1 MVRSAASSGT
11 LLVVDDEPQVLM
23 ALKDLLEEEYEVR
36 VETSPRQA
44 LSLLQSD
51 PAISVVIS
59 DQRMPEMP
67 GDEFL
72 ARARACSAAT
82 RLLITG
88 YADLKAVIRA
98 INEGKVFGYISKP
111 WDPNHVMLT
120 VHKAVEYYEM
130 TRELVQERALLHN
143 LMDSLPD
150 AVFFK
155 DGAHRYLKINRA
167 KAAALGIADPEE
179 AVGKTDAD
187 FLDAQLAAEI
197 AAAEDEVLRTGRPIV
212 DRIDR
217 TRTADGVERWYS
229 TTQAPILDARGE
241 AVSLVCVA
249 RDITERERSRL
260 ALAESERRY
269 RALYNRTPVMMQSID
284 RDGRLVS
291 VSDYWCETMGYA
303 RDEVVGRPA
312 AGFMTAD
319 HGARFEAEVMPAL
332 LRAGQVKDA
341 ECRLVRKDGRIIDA
355 LLSAVAE
362 HDEAGVAT
370 AFLSVIIDVTDKKA
384 LESQLLQA
392 QKMEAMGQLTGGVA
406 HDFNNLLTV
415 ILGNLDL
422 IEGRVSGELRRQIE
436 NAVRAAERGAA
447 LTHRLLAFS
456 RRQTLQ
462 PAQLDLNRLTLGME
476 DMLRRTLGENVEIEL
491 RLQPHLWLALADKAQ
506 VENALL
512 NLAINSRD
520 AMPGGGRLTIETAN
534 VRLDEDYAARN
545 AGVRAGNYVMLAVA
559 DTGVGMPPEVI
570 QRAIEPFFTTKEPGK
585 GTGLGLSMV
594 YGFARQSDGHLRIDS
609 EVGRGTTV
617 RLYLRPALDT
627 SDMAEAEPSPSEHPR
642 GGETIL
648 VVEDDAEVRAF
659 ATAQLLGLGYRV
671 IEAADGAEAS
681 RILAGDAAIDL
692 LFTDVVMPGGVTA
705 RELAD
710 RARNLRPGLKVL
722 FASGYAQNYLLQE
735 GRDDP
740 PLHIL
745 TKPYRKRDLA
755 LKVREVLD
763 GTA

>member
-1 MVRSAASSGT
+1 
-11 LLVVDDEPQVLM
+11 
-23 ALKDLLEEEYEVR
+23 
-36 VETSPRQA
+36 
-44 LSLLQSD
+44 
-51 PAISVVIS
+51 
-59 DQRMPEMP
+59 
-67 GDEFL
+67 
-72 ARARACSAAT
+72 
-82 RLLITG
+82 
-88 YADLKAVIRA
+88 
-98 INEGKVFGYISKP
+98 
-111 WDPNHVMLT
+111 
-120 VHKAVEYYEM
+120 
-130 TRELVQERALLHN
+130 
-143 LMDSLPD
+143 LPD

-155 DGAHRYLKINRA
+155 DGAHRYLKVNRA

-179 AVGKTDAD
+179 AVGRTDAD
-187 FLDAQLAAEI
+187 FLDPQLAAEI
-197 AAAEDEVLRTGRPIV
+197 AAAEDEVLRTGRPIL
-212 DRIDR
+212 DHINR
-217 TRTADGVERWYS
+217 TRTADGAERWYS
-229 TTQAPILDARGE
+229 TTQAPILDERGE

-249 RDITERERSRL
+249 RDITERERSRQ

-291 VSDYWCETMGYA
+291 VSDYWCETMGYG

-312 AGFMTAD
+312 ADFMTED
-319 HGARFEAEVMPAL
+319 HRAQFRDEVMPAL
-332 LRAGQVKDA
+332 LRSGRVKDA
-341 ECRLVRKDGRIIDA
+341 ECRFVRKDGRVIDA

-362 HDEAGVAT
+362 HDEAGLPT
-370 AFLSVIIDVTDKKA
+370 TGFLSVIIDVTDKKA

-462 PAQLDLNRLTLGME
+462 PAQLDLNRLTVGME
-476 DMLRRTLGENVEIEL
+476 DMLRRTLGENVEVEL
-491 RLQPHLWLALADKAQ
+491 KLQPHLWLALADKAQ

-520 AMPGGGRLTIETAN
+520 AMPTGGRLTIETAN

-545 AGVRAGNYVMLAVA
+545 AGVKAGNYVMLAVS
-559 DTGVGMPPEVI
+559 DTGTGMPPEVV

-585 GTGLGLSMV
+585 GTGLGLSMI
-594 YGFARQSDGHLRIDS
+594 YGFARQSDGHLRIES
-609 EVGRGTTV
+609 QLGRGTTV

-627 SDMAEAEPSPSEHPR
+627 SDIAEAAPSASEHPR

-659 ATAQLLGLGYRV
+659 ATSQLVELGYRV
-671 IEAADGAEAS
+671 LEAADGAEAS
-681 RILAGDAAIDL
+681 RILAGDVAIDL
-692 LFTDVVMPGGVTA
+692 LFTDVVMPGGITA
-705 RELAD
+705 RDLAE
-710 RARNLRPGLKVL
+710 RARVRRPDLKVL
-722 FASGYAQNYLLQE
+722 FTSGYTQNHLVLE
-735 GRDDP
+735 GRENP
-740 PLHIL
+740 ALHIL
-745 TKPYRKRDLA
+745 IKPYRKRDLA

-763 GTA
+763 APG